1 LQSVAIKHLRK
12 CTEGGLGMT
21 KFLEIKTVHGNIVLI
36 NIDKIV
42 QITEGIELD
51 FHFIWLH
58 NGESIKTY
66 ETIEEIKA
74 KL

>member
-1 LQSVAIKHLRK
+1 MNNFLQ
-12 CTEGGLGMT
+12 
-21 KFLEIKTVHGNIVLI
+21 IKTVHGNIVLI

>member
-1 LQSVAIKHLRK
+1 
-12 CTEGGLGMT
+12 MT
-21 KFLEIKTVHGNIVLI
+21 KFLEIKSIHGNIVLI

-51 FHFIWLH
+51 FNFIWLH
-58 NGESIKTY
+58 NGENIKTH